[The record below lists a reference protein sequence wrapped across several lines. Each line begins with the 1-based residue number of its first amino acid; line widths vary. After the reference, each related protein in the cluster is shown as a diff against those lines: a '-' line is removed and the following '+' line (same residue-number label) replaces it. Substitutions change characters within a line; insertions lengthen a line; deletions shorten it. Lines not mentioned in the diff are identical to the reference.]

1 MFTST
6 LLSTSI
12 CLFVLADKPSL
23 SGDGGDILEFQKFI
37 MYYAGR
43 GLDAKWTQNGKT
55 AYEMDSNKPIII
67 VYHYAEMYNRFTK
80 AGEEHEK
87 RRS

>member
-1 MFTST
+1 M
-6 LLSTSI
+6 
-12 CLFVLADKPSL
+12 C
-23 SGDGGDILEFQKFI
+23 
-37 MYYAGR
+37 YAGR
-43 GLDAKWTQNGKT
+43 GLDAKWTQNGKI

-80 AGEEHEK
+80 VGEEHEK